1 MPKNVIDLDDLKLA
15 KLKQIA
21 KKNDLPYKKQD
32 LVNLAFDLAINS
44 IELLDQESFENI
56 NNISNN

>member
-32 LVNLAFDLAINS
+32 LVNLAFDLAIKS

-56 NNISNN
+56 NNISNI